1 MRTLALVALLLP
13 QPGVLAPGKSLG
25 GVRLGAT
32 PAQVE
37 RAWGR
42 FHGTCRGCARPTW
55 YFTYARFDRHGA
67 SVEFQGRRVV
77 AVYTLWQPS
86 GWRTSRGLA
95 LGATASQISAT
106 YGALP
111 RLRCRTYLAYTQTR
125 RQSVTAFYVVSDTL
139 WGFGLMRPRVPAC
152 R

>member
-1 MRTLALVALLLP
+1 MRALALVALLLP
-13 QPGVLAPGKSLG
+13 QPGVLVPGKSLG

-37 RAWGR
+37 HTWGR
-42 FHGTCRGCARPTW
+42 FHGTCRGCDRPTW

-67 SVEFQGRRVV
+67 AVEFRHGRAD
-77 AVYTLWQPS
+77 AVWTLWQPA

-95 LGATASQISAT
+95 LGSAASQIAAF

-111 RLRCRTYLAYTQTR
+111 KLR
-125 RQSVTAFYVVSDTL
+125 
-139 WGFGLMRPRVPAC
+139 
-152 R
+152 

>member
-1 MRTLALVALLLP
+1 MRTLALATVLLP
-13 QPGVLAPGKSLG
+13 QPGILVPAKSLG

-42 FHGTCRGCARPTW
+42 FHGTCRGCAHTTW

-67 SVEFQGRRVV
+67 AVEFRNRRVA
-77 AVYTLWQPS
+77 AVWTLWQPA
-86 GWRTSRGLA
+86 GWRTSKGLT
-95 LGATASQISAT
+95 LGSAASQIT
-106 YGALP
+106 TFYGALP
-111 RLRCRTYLAYTQTR
+111 KRRCGTYDTYTQTR
-125 RQSVTAFYVVSDTL
+125 GRTVTAFYVVSDVV
-139 WGFGLMRPRVPAC
+139 WGFGLMRRPAPVC